1 MNKLIIPTG
10 YMGAGSSAITDL
22 ICEFDG
28 FDAENGTFE
37 YVFMH
42 CPDGLFDLED
52 KLIIGNNSM
61 RSDEAI
67 RSFEKRMY
75 ELYNRKFWWVA
86 NYKKKIGKEF
96 WKITQD
102 FIDSLVQYKSDSYWY
117 MQERL
122 NLYRFIIMGFRA
134 VLRVIS
140 GGRINLNRPLEYKPM
155 RISFLNEQ
163 QFYEKAG
170 TYINN
175 FLKCMGIEE
184 KNIIL
189 DQLLL
194 PHNIYRAEK
203 YFDDRM
209 ECFVVNR
216 DPRDVFI
223 LNKYI
228 WPKVNETVPF
238 PTEVNEFCGYYRGL
252 RSIEKKGYN
261 LHVHMIQFEELIYN
275 YEYTLKK
282 VMKILKLDETM
293 HSAKKQKF
301 NPEKSI
307 NNTQLFI
314 KDEYKAEASI
324 IEKNLSEFLYDFP
337 YANDADVTQSF

>member
-10 YMGAGSSAITDL
+10 YMGSGSSAITDL

-337 YANDADVTQSF
+337 YANDADFTQSF

>member
-1 MNKLIIPTG
+1 M
-10 YMGAGSSAITDL
+10 
-22 ICEFDG
+22 
-28 FDAENGTFE
+28 
-37 YVFMH
+37 
-42 CPDGLFDLED
+42 
-52 KLIIGNNSM
+52 
-61 RSDEAI
+61 
-67 RSFEKRMY
+67 
-75 ELYNRKFWWVA
+75 
-86 NYKKKIGKEF
+86 
-96 WKITQD
+96 
-102 FIDSLVQYKSDSYWY
+102 QYKSDSYWY

>member
-10 YMGAGSSAITDL
+10 YMGSGSSAITDL

-282 VMKILKLDETM
+282 VMKILKLAETM

>member
-1 MNKLIIPTG
+1 
-10 YMGAGSSAITDL
+10 
-22 ICEFDG
+22 
-28 FDAENGTFE
+28 
-37 YVFMH
+37 
-42 CPDGLFDLED
+42 
-52 KLIIGNNSM
+52 
-61 RSDEAI
+61 
-67 RSFEKRMY
+67 
-75 ELYNRKFWWVA
+75 
-86 NYKKKIGKEF
+86 
-96 WKITQD
+96 
-102 FIDSLVQYKSDSYWY
+102 
-117 MQERL
+117 
-122 NLYRFIIMGFRA
+122 MGFRA

-228 WPKVNETVPF
+228 WPKVNIYQTF
-238 PTEVNEFCGYYRGL
+238 FCR
-252 RSIEKKGYN
+252 
-261 LHVHMIQFEELIYN
+261 
-275 YEYTLKK
+275 
-282 VMKILKLDETM
+282 
-293 HSAKKQKF
+293 
-301 NPEKSI
+301 
-307 NNTQLFI
+307 
-314 KDEYKAEASI
+314 
-324 IEKNLSEFLYDFP
+324 
-337 YANDADVTQSF
+337 

>member
-10 YMGAGSSAITDL
+10 YMGSGSSAITDL

>member
-1 MNKLIIPTG
+1 
-10 YMGAGSSAITDL
+10 MGSGSSAITDL

-28 FDAENGTFE
+28 YEADNGTFE
-37 YVFMH
+37 YVFLH

-52 KLIIGNNSM
+52 KLLIGNNSM

>member
-10 YMGAGSSAITDL
+10 YMGSGSSAITDL

-155 RISFLNEQ
+155 RISFLNKQ

>member
-1 MNKLIIPTG
+1 MNKLIRPTG
-10 YMGAGSSAITDL
+10 YMGSGSSAITDL

>member
-10 YMGAGSSAITDL
+10 YMGSGSSAITDL

-275 YEYTLKK
+275 YEYPLKK